1 MPQVQVIQPI
11 QQQPKRLRVAAYAR
25 VSSDSEDQLN
35 SLAVQVDYYT
45 HLIQE
50 NPNWEFAGIYTD
62 EGITGT
68 STKHREQFN
77 RLMDD
82 CRAGLIDRVLVK
94 SASRFA
100 RNTADALTS
109 VRELKS
115 LGVTVA
121 FEKEGFDTETS
132 NGEMLLSII
141 CAVAQEES
149 LSISQNMKWGIHK
162 RMRTGNYITNA
173 TPFGYT
179 QINHQLVPEK
189 NNAMIVNDIFKSY
202 LSGMGINEIAEHL
215 NTIYPKENRKWNPR
229 TIHAILRNEK
239 YIGDSLYQK
248 TYTTDSLPLKRYL
261 NTGQRSKYYA
271 LETHEGIISK
281 TDYEKV
287 QNLLAKKSIT
297 GEIDRTCVFSKKIY
311 CSICGAICSRK
322 GPPTRGFVWCCRT
335 HLQSKVLCLLKSIRE
350 DELQQAFLSIYNR
363 LQCNQKTILEPLVD
377 DLLGLRHLQ
386 EQKYKNRLALGED
399 IQHLAKQKHNLTR
412 IHTLGYIEET
422 QFIERSAAIEQ
433 QIREKKQQLSRNDM
447 PNTSEKIL
455 QKTRLIQKKLS
466 STPPLE
472 SFDESA
478 FKELVKKVLISNTA
492 IQFELIKR
500 HEVIRKPCS
509 HMKNRYIPFGYQMQ
523 NGDSVINTEQAAT
536 VQHIFYAYT
545 EGQSFKEIAE
555 YLTTS
560 GTAYHFSDNNWNK
573 NIVARILANEIYCG
587 AKGYPAIISKEV
599 YSQAAS
605 IRSNKTVTYSAVL
618 KPFRSDMQ
626 CACCGERLY
635 WRPRTQQWTCRQCGM
650 WSKPMQP
657 ENMAQ
662 QIVDRLYQIQ
672 QHPEIIHNPKEQC
685 NTRSI
690 EVAQLDHEIH
700 TALALPELDADAII
714 DKILRRAEL
723 QFNYCAA
730 GDDDPTTM
738 QIKRACKE
746 FKPTDTFP
754 ESFYSSIVSK
764 IILHLDTHID
774 IKLRNG
780 QTL

>member
-68 STKHREQFN
+68 STKRREQFN

-100 RNTADALTS
+100 RNTADALSS

-202 LSGMGINEIAEHL
+202 LSGMSINEIAEHL
-215 NTIYPKENRKWNPR
+215 NTIYPKENSKWNPR

-271 LETHEGIISK
+271 METHEGIISK

-322 GPPTRGFVWCCRT
+322 GPPTQGFVWCCRT
-335 HLQSKVLCLLKSIRE
+335 HLQSKALCLLKSIRE

-363 LQCNQKTILEPLVD
+363 LQCNQKTIVTKQMFREVQAEIARRNSKSAANQRKRHQGRYNSKYALSERLVCGD
-377 DLLGLRHLQ
+377 CGSP
-386 EQKYKNRLALGED
+386 YKRVTWNIHGRKQIVWRCVNRLEYGT
-399 IQHLAKQKHNLTR
+399 K
-412 IHTLGYIEET
+412 
-422 QFIERSAAIEQ
+422 F
-433 QIREKKQQLSRNDM
+433 
-447 PNTSEKIL
+447 
-455 QKTRLIQKKLS
+455 
-466 STPPLE
+466 
-472 SFDESA
+472 
-478 FKELVKKVLISNTA
+478 
-492 IQFELIKR
+492 
-500 HEVIRKPCS
+500 CS
-509 HMKNRYIPFGYQMQ
+509 HSPSIPEEELHQAILKAVQ
-523 NGDSVINTEQAAT
+523 NLAANFT
-536 VQHIFYAYT
+536 D
-545 EGQSFKEIAE
+545 E
-555 YLTTS
+555 
-560 GTAYHFSDNNWNK
+560 
-573 NIVARILANEIYCG
+573 VA
-587 AKGYPAIISKEV
+587 
-599 YSQAAS
+599 
-605 IRSNKTVTYSAVL
+605 
-618 KPFRSDMQ
+618 
-626 CACCGERLY
+626 
-635 WRPRTQQWTCRQCGM
+635 
-650 WSKPMQP
+650 
-657 ENMAQ
+657 
-662 QIVDRLYQIQ
+662 
-672 QHPEIIHNPKEQC
+672 
-685 NTRSI
+685 
-690 EVAQLDHEIH
+690 AQLDGILRQMKAGENLK
-700 TALALPELDADAII
+700 AQLQKQLEKAQQEFDRLLEMSLELDESTPFLDDKLRKLSGKI
-714 DKILRRAEL
+714 KILKANIAESTDGKGEDEEATKQL
-723 QFNYCAA
+723 TAQDLLIKEY
-730 GDDDPTTM
+730 DDILTAR
-738 QIKRACKE
+738 IIEKV
-746 FKPTDTFP
+746 
-754 ESFYSSIVSK
+754 IVHSRQEIEIYFIGGYTQK
-764 IILHLDTHID
+764 IDLI
-774 IKLRNG
+774 
-780 QTL
+780 